1 MKKRALMAALLFL
14 LYALVAVL
22 AMFGAMCVSFH
33 KCSNISK
40 IKAALSTDG
49 CESTVKITQKGIT
62 THVWEAG
69 AGSDG
74 IVHVWEGKE

>member
-14 LYALVAVL
+14 LYAIVAVL

-33 KCSNISK
+33 KCASV
-40 IKAALSTDG
+40 
-49 CESTVKITQKGIT
+49 STVITA
-62 THVWEAG
+62 VSG

-74 IVHVWEGKE
+74 VVHVWEGDER